1 MNNKLC
7 SIFFSFVSI
16 WVIGSVNLGWAV
28 EEIDDIDALESVQTT
43 KTLFDINVSTASK
56 LELYLQVIEQTYDD
70 LVRQKQTP
78 SPVFVIAFRGAS
90 VRLITTENWA
100 FSDEDQESIQ
110 KAAASIHKL
119 SNKGVKFEACSIA
132 TRLFRVDNKTI
143 LSEVK
148 VVGNTFVSLVG
159 YQAKGYSL
167 VPIQ

>member
-1 MNNKLC
+1 MKNKLC
-7 SIFFSFVSI
+7 SIFFSFVCI
-16 WVIGSVNLGWAV
+16 LIIGSVNLGWAV
-28 EEIDDIDALESVQTT
+28 ENIDDIDALESVQTT

-70 LVRQKQTP
+70 LVRQKQTV
-78 SPVFVIAFRGAS
+78 VFVIAFRGAS
-90 VRLITTENWA
+90 VRLITKENWA

-119 SNKGVKFEACSIA
+119 SKKGVKLEVCSIA

-143 LSEVK
+143 LPEVK